1 MQLKDIST
9 ITTGLVTTRK
19 KASMK
24 FEVEEIYKLLTLN
37 AVEDYGTIDRDELSK
52 FESVEKLK
60 DQYFTQEGD
69 ILVRLNEPFTS
80 IYINKENE
88 GILIP
93 SYFVKLRVTNKKF
106 KAEYVAW
113 YLNSEKVKRD
123 FLRSQSGTLVAS
135 INQKVIYEIDIWAK
149 TIKEQEDIVNLYRL
163 YIREIELMKKLME
176 EREKQFNGIT
186 EKLIRKASIH
196 SLKGSFS

>member
-1 MQLKDIST
+1 MMQVKDISK

-19 KASMK
+19 KASIK

-37 AVEDYGTIDRDELSK
+37 AVEDYGTINRDELSK
-52 FESVEKLK
+52 FESVEKLN

-80 IYINKENE
+80 IYIDKTKE

-93 SYFVKLRVTNKKF
+93 SYFVKLRITNKKF
-106 KAEYVAW
+106 KPEYVAW

-123 FLRSQSGTLVAS
+123 FLRSQSGTLVPS
-135 INQKVIYEIDIWAK
+135 INQKVIYDIDIPVK
-149 TIKEQEDIVNLYRL
+149 TIEEQENIVGLYKL
-163 YIREIELMKKLME
+163 FIRERELMKRLME

-186 EKLIRKASIH
+186 EMLIK
-196 SLKGSFS
+196 K

>member
-1 MQLKDIST
+1 MKIKDISK

-19 KASMK
+19 KASIK
-24 FEVEEIYKLLTLN
+24 FEVKETYKLLTLN
-37 AVEDYGTIDRDELSK
+37 AVEGYGTINWEQLSQ
-52 FESVEKLK
+52 FESVEKLN

-80 IYINKENE
+80 LHIDKTKE

-93 SYFVKLRVTNKKF
+93 SYFVKLRINNNKF
-106 KAEYVAW
+106 KPEYIAW

-135 INQKVIYEIDIWAK
+135 INQKVIYDIDIPVK
-149 TIKEQEDIVNLYRL
+149 TLEEQEDIVELYKL
-163 YIREIELMKKLME
+163 FIRERELMKRLME
-176 EREKQFNGIT
+176 EREKQFIGMT
-186 EKLIRKASIH
+186 EELIK
-196 SLKGSFS
+196 K